1 MADEDLQSPATE
13 GAGTP
18 APEAALSAQDQAT
31 TSPDVK
37 GSGDNDAPSPSA
49 QGETKE
55 TLLDAVL
62 KAVPPKSGQDG
73 DKQGDPDG
81 APPGSTEPQ
90 DGSDPTKPKAEPK
103 PTGEDPTP
111 EEMARYTSN
120 TRERIKSLMAQRNE
134 ARRERD
140 SLLPQVQVA
149 EGLRQF
155 LTQND
160 IGKEDFSV
168 LLDLGVALRKGDF
181 RTFYQGV
188 LPYVE
193 LAEEALGLTIAPDL
207 RQQVEQG
214 QMTSEAAKRFTQ
226 ERIARQLADST
237 AQKAQQQ
244 VQTQAQNY
252 QAQALQQAV
261 QTAVGSW
268 EAGIRQ
274 SDPDYGQKQ
283 ELVRN
288 MLWSVISEVGS
299 PQSPQQAVLIAQEA
313 YRRVN
318 DAAARFRPTP
328 KPTQAVP
335 SSLHRATGAKAEPNS
350 LMEAAK
356 IGLERARQRA

>member
-1 MADEDLQSPATE
+1 MPPDDDLNSPAIE
-13 GAGTP
+13 GGT
-18 APEAALSAQDQAT
+18 APDPVTSSQDQGSTAQDT
-31 TSPDVK
+31 PN
-37 GSGDNDAPSPSA
+37 SGDNAAPSPSA

-55 TLLDAVL
+55 SLLDAVL

-73 DKQGDPDG
+73 EKTDDPER
-81 APPGSTEPQ
+81 AAPGSTEPQ
-90 DGSDPTKPKAEPK
+90 DGSDPDKPKAEAK

-140 SLLPQVQVA
+140 ALMPQVQIA
-149 EGLRQF
+149 TGLREF

-193 LAEEALGLTIAPDL
+193 LAEEALGLTISPDL

-214 QMTSEAAKRFTQ
+214 HMTTEAAKRFTQ
-226 ERIARQLADST
+226 ERISRQLADST
-237 AQKAQQQ
+237 AQKAQAQLQ
-244 VQTQAQNY
+244 TATQAHQTQA
-252 QAQALQQAV
+252 L
-261 QTAVGSW
+261 QTAVASAVGTW

-299 PQSPQQAVLIAQEA
+299 PQNPQQAVLIAQEA

-318 DAAARFRPTP
+318 DAAARFRPAP

-335 SSLHRATGAKAEPNS
+335 SSLHRAAGAKAEPKS
-350 LMEAAK
+350 LMEAAMQ
-356 IGLERARQRA
+356 GLETARQRA